1 MKILVIA
8 ATGNLGKAIV
18 NAALRD
24 GHDVSVLVRD
34 GTKVPWNGEQLT
46 KVYVSASGS
55 LGDQVSIALAG
66 DTFDAVALAVGA
78 QAADAVR
85 TTISAVAEAKP
96 SPVLLTT
103 GGAPAL
109 ILRPGNSC
117 VDKCFGGAQW
127 AKDLRDLHLGVT
139 FAALQASTIPTWTM
153 VCPGTWFKRP
163 RARTASTARSRTSST
178 SPSWAPHS
186 STRPSP
192 RRSSTSARSC
202 CVRCGYTNHAKKS
215 PVDAPQGQETRQEQV
230 QQGPGRVQ
238 GRRRD
243 VLLPALH
250 DDARRL
256 PLRLSIQLT
265 PRRGRVRRPSCAP
278 RETPP
283 ASPRSSDTPRR

>member
-1 MKILVIA
+1 MKLLVIA

-55 LGDQVSIALAG
+55 LGDQVAIALAG

-153 VCPGTWFKRP
+153 VCPGTMVKKAEGAHSFHRTQPDVIDESVVGASLLYEAVAQAFLDVGEELVKKRDKSKYNKARVAFKGGGEM
-163 RARTASTARSRTSST
+163 
-178 SPSWAPHS
+178 
-186 STRPSP
+186 
-192 RRSSTSARSC
+192 SC
-202 CVRCGYTNHAKKS
+202 YQLCMTTLVGCPCV
-215 PVDAPQGQETRQEQV
+215 
-230 QQGPGRVQ
+230 
-238 GRRRD
+238 
-243 VLLPALH
+243 
-250 DDARRL
+250 
-256 PLRLSIQLT
+256 
-265 PRRGRVRRPSCAP
+265 
-278 RETPP
+278 
-283 ASPRSSDTPRR
+283 

>member
-1 MKILVIA
+1 MKLLVIA

-55 LGDQVSIALAG
+55 LGDQVAIALAG

-85 TTISAVAEAKP
+85 TTISAVAAAKP
-96 SPVLLTT
+96 APVLLTT

-153 VCPGTWFKRP
+153 VCPGTMVHKAEGAHSFH
-163 RARTASTARSRTSST
+163 RTHPAVQKSRFHAVDAAST
-178 SPSWAPHS
+178 
-186 STRPSP
+186 
-192 RRSSTSARSC
+192 
-202 CVRCGYTNHAKKS
+202 G
-215 PVDAPQGQETRQEQV
+215 
-230 QQGPGRVQ
+230 
-238 GRRRD
+238 
-243 VLLPALH
+243 
-250 DDARRL
+250 
-256 PLRLSIQLT
+256 
-265 PRRGRVRRPSCAP
+265 
-278 RETPP
+278 
-283 ASPRSSDTPRR
+283 